1 MDIRTQRNLEKLF
14 RLMDVKPV
22 TIDTQM
28 EIEDGDIRVFVE
40 VREARV
46 LLSALTRVEPAYA
59 QAAMQ
64 AVLSRWSPAMLSGVP
79 LRACC
84 VDDGVLVST
93 AMPPGS
99 GAELWYRVHRAQR
112 RLLASCTAE
121 EA

>member
-22 TIDTQM
+22 TLDTRI
-28 EIEDGDIRVFVE
+28 EILDGDTRVFVE
-40 VREARV
+40 VRDARV
-46 LLSALTRVEPAYA
+46 LVSAMTAVEPAYA
-59 QAAMQ
+59 DAAVQ
-64 AVLSRWSPAMLSGVP
+64 AVLSRWSPAMLCGIP
-79 LRACC
+79 LRACHI
-84 VDDGVLVST
+84 DDGLLVSA

-99 GAELWYRVHRAQR
+99 GAELWYRVYRAQR